1 MKLKVKFA
9 VLNPLPQ
16 GAVSSSSTW
25 LLNSKT
31 VPFLQILILPGG
43 HTTTEAKCSMALEHL
58 NSCRMKRL
66 KCLWEWLGWKA
77 SLTNRSE
84 GKLDV
89 LEKENERSDWD
100 GFDTYKGSSTRYI
113 GRSTLRLKQPGGR
126 SRGRAFMGVVRKDRK
141 LLVREEDWEDEVRW
155 KQTQIIACQFRSPF
169 PLSKVSLL

>member
-1 MKLKVKFA
+1 MNKKNMKLKVKFA

-16 GAVSSSSTW
+16 GAVSNTW
-25 LLNSKT
+25 PLNSKT
-31 VPFLQILILPGG
+31 VPFLQILPSAQW
-43 HTTTEAKCSMALEHL
+43 HWNNL

-77 SLTNRSE
+77 SVTNRSE

-89 LEKENERSDWD
+89 LEKEKERSDWD
-100 GFDTYKGSSTRYI
+100 GFDTYKGSSTGYI
-113 GRSTLRLKQPGGR
+113 GRRTLRLKQPGKR

-155 KQTQIIACQFRSPF
+155 KQTLR
-169 PLSKVSLL
+169 L